1 MKTILFNEYILY
13 CIYNHINNTH
23 SSNIFNNLLLNALN
37 NVWKKHKT
45 NNNII
50 ITKNK
55 KKLIY

>member
-13 CIYNHINNTH
+13 CIYNHINNTP
-23 SSNIFNNLLLNALN
+23 SPNIFNNLLLNALN
-37 NVWKKHKT
+37 NGWKIHKT

-50 ITKNK
+50 ITKHK